1 MLYRVFDL
9 GYSKLKSGIDDEP
22 LQRLLHGH
30 EVVSRQ
36 ERFYLHDGL
45 PHLVVSVLYRLATLP
60 GSQAPGRRESSRQ
73 GTQQS
78 GPREGQALSDG
89 APARAPSPRRG
100 KEKNEDWRALLR
112 EEDMPVFESLR
123 AWRTQRARADAVP
136 PYVIVTNAQL
146 ARIVSERP
154 TSLTALKE
162 IPGLGQSRLERFG
175 KEILGVLADGVV
187 PDGVVPDG
195 VAPGESASGVAAS
208 PVTATATT

>member
-36 ERFYLHDGL
+36 ERFYVHDGL

-89 APARAPSPRRG
+89 APVRAPSPRRG

-154 TSLTALKE
+154 GSLTALKE

-187 PDGVVPDG
+187 PDGVM
-195 VAPGESASGVAAS
+195 PGESASGIAAS